1 MSGLSGSQ
9 QNICTLQNN
18 IRTLHQ
24 QQQRAGGGR
33 WWSPAISRHTSLG
46 VFPPPPSC
54 RSSTIKVY
62 FHSFHGGIVTT
73 VTTRPF
79 MIGYNTQIFTFCRHS
94 SLLLLLLVARTQ
106 GGATVTSE
114 DAWLLGWGGK
124 VESSVVMVVT
134 SNNRRP
140 I

>member
-1 MSGLSGSQ
+1 ME
-9 QNICTLQNN
+9 
-18 IRTLHQ
+18 
-24 QQQRAGGGR
+24 
-33 WWSPAISRHTSLG
+33 
-46 VFPPPPSC
+46 
-54 RSSTIKVY
+54 VY
-62 FHSFHGGIVTT
+62 IHSFHGGIVTT

-94 SLLLLLLVARTQ
+94 SLLLLVARTQ

-114 DAWLLGWGGK
+114 DGWLLLDCGLGWGGK

-134 SNNRRP
+134 NNNRRP